1 MSDLRRVN
9 LGEMSADMRERLQQV
24 QALAA
29 AAMVVVV
36 AAAVCAGAA
45 DRKEGN
51 REAGS

>member
-9 LGEMSADMRERLQQV
+9 LGEMSAEMRERLQQV

-29 AAMVVVV
+29 AAMVV

>member
-9 LGEMSADMRERLQQV
+9 LGEMSAEMRERLQQV

-29 AAMVVVV
+29 AAMVVV